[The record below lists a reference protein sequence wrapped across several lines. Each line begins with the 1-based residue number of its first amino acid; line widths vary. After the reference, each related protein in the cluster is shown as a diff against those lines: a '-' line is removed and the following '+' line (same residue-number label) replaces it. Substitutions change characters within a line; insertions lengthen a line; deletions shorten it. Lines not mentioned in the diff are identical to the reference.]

1 MPPTAIGKGERKMLV
16 GTLCSRHPVTV
27 ATGAPIADVARLMRD
42 QHVGAVIVT
51 DGNPSHARAIG
62 MITDRDIVR
71 AQLERTADL
80 SRLSAGEVMTRNP
93 LVIGEDESVDGAIA
107 HLHAR
112 GVRRAPV
119 AAPDGTLV
127 GLISTDD
134 LLANVTHKLIALAE
148 ITTCQRRAE
157 RN

>member
-1 MPPTAIGKGERKMLV
+1 MLV
-16 GTLCSRHPVTV
+16 ATLCSRRPVTV
-27 ATGAPIADVARLMRD
+27 ATGAPMSDVARLMRD

-51 DGNPSHARAIG
+51 EDGAQGLRPLG

-80 SRLSAGEVMTRNP
+80 SRLSAGDVMTRNP
-93 LVIGEDESVDGAIA
+93 LVLREDESIDGAIA

-119 AAPDGTLV
+119 VAPDGTVIGLISADDLLSQVAHKLV
-127 GLISTDD
+127 GL
-134 LLANVTHKLIALAE
+134 AE
-148 ITTCQRRAE
+148 IVAWQRRVE
-157 RN
+157 RD

>member
-1 MPPTAIGKGERKMLV
+1 MLV
-16 GTLCSRHPVTV
+16 GTLCSRRPVTV
-27 ATGAPIADVARLMRD
+27 STGAPISDVARLMRD
-42 QHVGAVIVT
+42 KHIGAVIVT
-51 DGNPSHARAIG
+51 DGNAQHVRAIG
-62 MITDRDIVR
+62 VITDRDIVR

-93 LVIGEDESVDGAIA
+93 LVIGEDEPVDGAIA

-119 AAPDGTLV
+119 VSMDGTLV

-134 LLANVTHKLIALAE
+134 LLAHVTRKLTSLAE
-148 ITTCQRRAE
+148 IVGWQRRVE
-157 RN
+157 RD

>member
-1 MPPTAIGKGERKMLV
+1 MLA
-16 GTLCSRHPVTV
+16 GSFCNRRPVTV
-27 ATGAPIADVARLMRD
+27 SESAPISDVARLMRD

-51 DGNPSHARAIG
+51 ESSPEQFRAAG

-80 SRLSAGEVMTRNP
+80 SRLCAADVMTRNP
-93 LVIGEDESVDGAIA
+93 LLIGEEESVDGAIA
-107 HLHAR
+107 HLRAR

-119 AAPDGTLV
+119 VALDGTLV

-134 LLANVTHKLIALAE
+134 LLTHVARKLIGLAE
-148 ITTCQRRAE
+148 IVGWQRRNE
-157 RN
+157 HD

>member
-1 MPPTAIGKGERKMLV
+1 MLV
-16 GTLCSRHPVTV
+16 GSLCSHRPITVTQ
-27 ATGAPIADVARLMRD
+27 GAPISDVARMMRD

-51 DGNPSHARAIG
+51 DDDPERSRPVG

-80 SRLSAGEVMTRNP
+80 SRLSAAEVMTRNP
-93 LVIGEDESVDGAIA
+93 LVIGEEESVDGAIA

-119 AAPDGTLV
+119 IAMDGTLV
-127 GLISTDD
+127 GLISADD
-134 LLANVTHKLIALAE
+134 LLSHVA
-148 ITTCQRRAE
+148 
-157 RN
+157 